1 MLHGKAIQDAK
12 VKCFQNYATWK
23 CVKRT
28 EKLIARFRTIEKKV
42 VCMKE
47 TMMKLLLELLKDSS
61 RSDRKLAKVLGVS
74 QATVSRMRSKLVSER
89 IIREFTV
96 IPDFVKIGYEIMAI
110 SFVKT
115 KMAAE
120 MREKAK
126 EYVNKHPNIIFMTRA
141 QGMGRNGLMI
151 SLHRDYAE
159 YSDFLADLLVYW
171 GDDIEERDDI
181 LISLKQSPVRPFSLS
196 YLAKLEEKPKG

>member
-1 MLHGKAIQDAK
+1 
-12 VKCFQNYATWK
+12 
-23 CVKRT
+23 
-28 EKLIARFRTIEKKV
+28 
-42 VCMKE
+42 MKE
-47 TMMKLLLELLKDSS
+47 TMKKLLLELMKDSS

-96 IPDFVKIGYEIMAI
+96 IPDFVKMGYEIMAI

-120 MREKAK
+120 MRERAEK
-126 EYVNKHPNIIFMTRA
+126 YVDEHANIIFMTGA

-151 SLHRDYAE
+151 SLHKDYAG
-159 YSDFLADLLVYW
+159 YSDFLSDLLMYW
-171 GDDIEERDDI
+171 GDDVEERDDI
-181 LISLKQSPVRPFSLS
+181 LISLKQPPVRPFSLS
-196 YLAKLEEKPKG
+196 YLAKLEEKPEG